1 MEMKLIEKHELA
13 LLLRDSWKLNCL
25 ENAGVDNWEGYYLAT
40 IDCMADKY
48 TDDELTEDYNEAD

>member
-40 IDCMADKY
+40 IDCGVDKY
-48 TDDELTEDYNEAD
+48 TDDEITEDYNEAD